1 MEKPR
6 EHWGSRLGFILAA
19 AGSAVGLGT
28 LWKFPYVTGEN
39 GGGIFVLVY
48 LFCTFFIGIPLFMA
62 ELVLGRRAQRG
73 AVGVFIALSK
83 NSTFWKSVGWMGVAS
98 SFLIMSY
105 YSVVAG
111 YGLNYVLM
119 SLNQFY
125 LGRTPAQIVEV
136 YDTLVASGDI
146 SIFWHFVFTAL
157 TVALVY
163 PGIRH
168 GIEYWTRFMTIG
180 LFFMLVGLCAYSAT
194 LDGFGDALRFI
205 FYPDV
210 ARFKPS
216 AALEA
221 LGLAFFTLS
230 LGQGIM
236 LTYGSY
242 MRRSE
247 DIPQTGLIIGSTI
260 VGVSIMA
267 GLMIFPIV
275 FTFGFEPEG
284 GPGLVFK
291 TLPFLFGQ
299 LPGAMLISTIFFI
312 LLVFTALT
320 SSVALVEVVAAN
332 LIDLM
337 GWSRKKSVLIVG
349 VSCFVC
355 GVPCALA
362 GSGTLFANWDVMYG
376 KNFFETID
384 SLVSVWMLPI
394 GGLGVALFTGWVLD
408 ASASREE
415 LNSGTAMTWLWRPW
429 LFFIRWFVPVAIVV
443 ILLQTSGL
451 IDIDSMLK
459 RLPTELPVISNQLP

>member
-1 MEKPR
+1 MDKTR

-28 LWKFPYVTGEN
+28 LWKFPYVTGDN
-39 GGGIFVLVY
+39 GGGLFVLTY

-83 NSTFWKSVGWMGVAS
+83 NANAWKVVGWLGVAS
-98 SFLIMSY
+98 SFLIMTY

-111 YGLNYVLM
+111 YGLNYLLM

-125 LGRTPAQIVEV
+125 LNRSPQEIVQI

-146 SIFWHFVFTAL
+146 SVFWHFVFTAL
-157 TVALVY
+157 TVAVVY
-163 PGIRH
+163 PGVRH
-168 GIEYWTRFMTIG
+168 GIEYWSRFMTIG
-180 LFFMLVGLCAYSAT
+180 LLVMLIGLCAYSAT
-194 LDGFGDALRFI
+194 LAGFGDAVQFL
-205 FYPDV
+205 FYPDL

-216 AALEA
+216 SALEA

-247 DIPQTGLIIGSTI
+247 DIPQTGFIIGSTV
-260 VGVSIMA
+260 VGVAVLA
-267 GLMIFPIV
+267 GLMIFPII
-275 FTFGFEPEG
+275 FTFGMEVQAG
-284 GPGLVFK
+284 QGLAFK

-299 LPGAMLISTIFFI
+299 MRGALLISTTFFI

-320 SSVALVEVVAAN
+320 SSVALVEVVSAN

-337 GWSRKKSVLIVG
+337 GWSRKKAVLIVG
-349 VSCFVC
+349 ASCFLC
-355 GVPCALA
+355 GIPSALA
-362 GSGTLFANWDVMYG
+362 GSHTLFANWTFLYG
-376 KNFFETID
+376 KNFSTTVD
-384 SLVSVWMLPI
+384 ALVSVWLLPI
-394 GGLGVALFTGWVLD
+394 GGLGIALFSGWVLD
-408 ASASREE
+408 REE
-415 LNSGTAMTWLWRPW
+415 CREEFCSGTFMHWLWRPW
-429 LFFIRWFVPVAIVV
+429 IFSIRWIVPIAIFI
-443 ILLQTSGL
+443 ILLQTSGIIDVDAL
-451 IDIDSMLK
+451 I
-459 RLPTELPVISNQLP
+459 RG

>member
-1 MEKPR
+1 MEKQR

-73 AVGVFIALSK
+73 AVGVFISLSK
-83 NSTFWKSVGWMGVAS
+83 NSTLWKSVGWLGVAS

-125 LGRTPAQIVEV
+125 LGRTPEQIVQV
-136 YDTLVASGDI
+136 YNTLVGSGDI
-146 SIFWHFVFTAL
+146 SVFWHFVFTAL
-157 TVALVY
+157 TVAVVY
-163 PGIRH
+163 PGIRQ
-168 GIEYWTRFMTIG
+168 GIEYWTKFMTIA
-180 LFFMLVGLCAYSAT
+180 LFFMLVGLCAYSMT
-194 LDGFGDALRFI
+194 LDGFPEAVRFI
-205 FYPDV
+205 FYPDL
-210 ARFKPS
+210 AKFKPS

-221 LGLAFFTLS
+221 LGLSFFTLS

-247 DIPQTGLIIGSTI
+247 DIPRTGVIIGLTI

-267 GLMIFPIV
+267 GLMIFPVV
-275 FTFGFEPEG
+275 FTFGMEPQG

-299 LPGAMLISTIFFI
+299 LSGSLLISTTFFI

-337 GWSRKKSVLIVG
+337 GWSRKKAVLIVG
-349 VSCFVC
+349 TSCFIC
-355 GVPCALA
+355 GIPCALA
-362 GSGTLFANWDVMYG
+362 GSGSLFANWDVMYG

-384 SLVSVWMLPI
+384 ALVSVWMLPI
-394 GGLGVALFTGWVLD
+394 GGLGIAIFTGWVLD
-408 ASASREE
+408 PAASREE
-415 LNSGTAMTWLWRPW
+415 INYGTAWHWIWKPWFFFVRWL
-429 LFFIRWFVPVAIVV
+429 VPVAIIA

-451 IDIDSMLK
+451 LDIDALLGRK
-459 RLPTELPVISNQLP
+459 F